1 MTLMPPRLLPKR
13 SGVYVGL
20 AFLRFA
26 HEALVTFGLR
36 DFNFSDT
43 FTMGEAASQ
52 SWIHFVSIR

>member
-1 MTLMPPRLLPKR
+1 MLGLL
-13 SGVYVGL
+13 
-20 AFLRFA
+20 FLRFA